1 MGLTVNIWFAANIPQ
16 ESCGGVARSMRGLS
30 EGLRQGHGFDTEIVY
45 GFRGRIRGNYLFF
58 ACSLCLRLLLHV
70 KNPPRWII
78 ARSTDGV
85 FCAIAARTLGIKT
98 KIALHNHGW
107 EEIAYCIEK
116 KLPADFVGA
125 RSTWRAR
132 FIRFPLLR
140 TAIFFCDRCIS
151 GTLCETRW
159 LAKRYPLGRKK
170 YAYIPNGVAVG
181 SEALWES
188 RGASGEN
195 AFLSVGG
202 NTWKKNLGNTIGVF
216 KNIVARLPD
225 ANLVLVGTGGN
236 IKYFSE
242 ELRDYRRN
250 YLIVPLENPD
260 GMATWYEKCPYLISS
275 SRYEGGHS
283 LAILEAMSFG
293 CVVFATDIP
302 STREI
307 IVDKKNGVFIGG
319 HSAEEDA
326 RTILEVVADRELV
339 ARIRTGAFHS
349 ARRARW
355 SRQVGRLKAVLCL
368 E

>member
-170 YAYIPNGVAVG
+170 YAYIPNGVV
-181 SEALWES
+181 
-188 RGASGEN
+188 
-195 AFLSVGG
+195 
-202 NTWKKNLGNTIGVF
+202 

>member
-1 MGLTVNIWFAANIPQ
+1 MGLRNTVNIWFAANIPQ
-16 ESCGGVARSMRGLS
+16 ESCGGVARSMRELS
-30 EGLRQGHGFDTEIVY
+30 EGLRRDHGFDTEIVY
-45 GFRGRIRGNYLFF
+45 GLRGPVRGSYLFF
-58 ACSLCLRLLLHV
+58 ACFLCLRLLLHV
-70 KNPPRWII
+70 KHPPRWII
-78 ARSTDGV
+78 ARFTDGV
-85 FCAIAARTLGIKT
+85 FCAIAARILGIKT

-107 EEIAYCIEK
+107 EEIAYGVEK
-116 KLPADFVGA
+116 KLHADFIDV

-159 LAKRYPLGRKK
+159 LAKRYPLGKKK
-170 YAYIPNGVAVG
+170 YAYIPNGVMVG
-181 SEALWES
+181 SGAFWEG
-188 RGASGEN
+188 RAAREN

-202 NTWKKNLGNTIGVF
+202 NTWKKNIRNTVGVF
-216 KNIVARLPD
+216 KNIAARLPD
-225 ANLVLVGTGGN
+225 ADLVLVGTGVN

-242 ELRDYRRN
+242 ELRDYR
-250 YLIVPLENPD
+250 YLVVPLENLD

-302 STREI
+302 ATREI
-307 IVDKKNGVFIGG
+307 IVDKRNGVFIRG

-326 RTILEVVADRELV
+326 RTILDVVADKGLIT
-339 ARIRTGAFHS
+339 RIRTGAFHS

-355 SRQVGRLKAVLCL
+355 SRQVGRLKAVLCP